1 MTNSDPTATTKQAMP
16 FDSLLAQS
24 RDLVCERLAQA
35 LAGMLD
41 KADDTISV
49 LINETQDQDVRK
61 LYLEARDKALA
72 QRKTIEEQFHA
83 HYLREFQ
90 ARSNRMNKIG
100 QSFAEFDSSSVELDL
115 VGVDDLNETLKLN
128 DMATKLRRYCDEE
141 LVALDQRVGVLLGD
155 ASLEA
160 KDNPFSP
167 QAIFDAFKHT
177 CRQVD
182 SNVKVRM
189 VLLKL
194 FDDHVL
200 DDIRSIYKAVNALL
214 VQNSIL
220 PTIRYRVARGQE
232 GSKVPLPGAPAGE
245 EPPGAVAHAADRVA
259 GGEHDYFS
267 VLQNLLASNFRAMPQ
282 PGAAGGA
289 AGASTQGV
297 TAMPGFPYMPGIPGS
312 GGAERGAGAAG
323 GAGASAQSV
332 TAMPGFPYMP
342 GIPGSGGAERGADG
356 VRLAVIQGAELM
368 DFLTRIQRGDVKAMA
383 DGGLPLAASAGEPGT
398 ANVLRELKATKLG
411 TGMNQM
417 DVITLDIVAMLF
429 DQLFDDPKIP
439 IAVKGLIGR
448 MQIPML
454 KVAIA
459 DKALFSEK
467 SHPARRLLDTL
478 GELSLRLPADFNA
491 SNPLFGRLEA
501 IIQELINSF
510 QDSMEIFDVVRE
522 RLQNL
527 TVEDDQRV
535 EQNTRSAAKRIE
547 QKENLAVSKTMA
559 QNEVKAR
566 IRAGELPRPVLAF
579 LVQQWVK
586 FLLMVHAKRGHL
598 SNAWKNSLATMDL
611 LIWSVQAKHTSEERR
626 KLATELPVLL
636 KRLAAGLRMA
646 GVEDAIR
653 ARFFADLMKIHMRA
667 LGEGGEGKFAAA
679 HDAGAENNPAKP
691 DAAPAEKPVPAPKE
705 AVQPIPATAG
715 KPLAP
720 AEKPVPASKE
730 TVQPIPAT
738 AGKPLAPAEKP
749 VPALKETVQP
759 IPATA
764 GKPLAPAEAPEAVS
778 DSLDFTAS
786 LTIKNPFGSGEVQ
799 VEEIELTDVRAA
811 GTARAIGDAHNAEL
825 IKNFKEGTWVEF
837 REKGEE
843 DTHRPAKLSY
853 ISPLKSSFLFVD
865 RLGKTVKECS
875 RAELAR
881 LVRLGAVVVMDE
893 VPLFDRVMNGLIGKL
908 R

>member
-1 MTNSDPTATTKQAMP
+1 MTNSDPTATKQAMP
-16 FDSLLAQS
+16 FDSLLAQC
-24 RDLVCERLAQA
+24 RDLVCEQLAQA

-72 QRKTIEEQFHA
+72 QRKTIEEQFRA

-155 ASLEA
+155 ATLEA

-232 GSKVPLPGAPAGE
+232 GSKVPLPGAPAGK
-245 EPPGAVAHAADRVA
+245 EPPGAVAHAAERVP

-267 VLQNLLASNFRAMPQ
+267 VLQNLLATNFKAMTQ
-282 PGAAGGA
+282 PGAAAGT
-289 AGASTQGV
+289 GASAQGV
-297 TAMPGFPYMPGIPGS
+297 AAMPGFPFMPGIPGS
-312 GGAERGAGAAG
+312 GGAQG
-323 GAGASAQSV
+323 
-332 TAMPGFPYMP
+332 
-342 GIPGSGGAERGADG
+342 GADG
-356 VRLAVIQGAELM
+356 TRLAVIQGAELM

-491 SNPLFGRLEA
+491 SSPLFGRLEA
-501 IIQELINSF
+501 IIQELINGF
-510 QDSMEIFDVVRE
+510 QDNMEIFDIVRE

-527 TVEDDQRV
+527 TVEEDQRV
-535 EQNTRSAAKRIE
+535 EETTRSAAKRIE

-566 IRAGELPRPVLAF
+566 IRASEMPRPVLAF

-586 FLLMVHAKRGHL
+586 FLLIVHAKRGHL
-598 SNAWKNSLATMDL
+598 SNTWRNSLATMDL

-636 KRLAAGLRMA
+636 KRLAAGLRMT

-667 LGEGGEGKFAAA
+667 LGEGGEGEVAAA
-679 HDAGAENNPAKP
+679 HDASAEHYPAKP

-720 AEKPVPASKE
+720 VAKPVTAPKE
-730 TVQPIPAT
+730 AVQPIPAT
-738 AGKPLAPAEKP
+738 AGKPLAPAVKP
-749 VPALKETVQP
+749 VPAPKEAVQP

-764 GKPLAPAEAPEAVS
+764 GKPLAPDEAPEAVS

-786 LTIKNPFGSGEVQ
+786 LTIKNPFGGGEVQ

-811 GTARAIGDAHNAEL
+811 DTARVKGDTHNVEL

-893 VPLFDRVMNGLIGKL
+893 GPLFDRVMNGLIGKL

>member
-1 MTNSDPTATTKQAMP
+1 M
-16 FDSLLAQS
+16 
-24 RDLVCERLAQA
+24 
-35 LAGMLD
+35 
-41 KADDTISV
+41 
-49 LINETQDQDVRK
+49 
-61 LYLEARDKALA
+61 
-72 QRKTIEEQFHA
+72 
-83 HYLREFQ
+83 
-90 ARSNRMNKIG
+90 
-100 QSFAEFDSSSVELDL
+100 
-115 VGVDDLNETLKLN
+115 
-128 DMATKLRRYCDEE
+128 
-141 LVALDQRVGVLLGD
+141 
-155 ASLEA
+155 EA

-167 QAIFDAFKHT
+167 QVIFDAFKHT
-177 CRQVD
+177 CREVD

-189 VLLKL
+189 VLLRL

-220 PTIRYRVARGQE
+220 PKIRYRVARGQE
-232 GSKVPLPGAPAGE
+232 GGKVPIPGAPAGD

-267 VLQNLLASNFRAMPQ
+267 VLQNLLASNFKAMTQ
-282 PGAAGGA
+282 PGAAAGT
-289 AGASTQGV
+289 GASAQGV
-297 TAMPGFPYMPGIPGS
+297 TAMPGFPFMPGIPGS
-312 GGAERGAGAAG
+312 GGAQGGAG
-323 GAGASAQSV
+323 GA
-332 TAMPGFPYMP
+332 
-342 GIPGSGGAERGADG
+342 
-356 VRLAVIQGAELM
+356 RLAVIQGADLM

-383 DGGLPLAASAGEPGT
+383 DGGLALPASAGEPGT
-398 ANVLRELKATKLG
+398 TNVLRELKATSLG
-411 TGMNQM
+411 TGMNQI
-417 DVITLDIVAMLF
+417 DAITLDIVAMLF

-491 SNPLFGRLEA
+491 SSPLFGRLEA

-510 QDSMEIFDVVRE
+510 QDNMEIFDVVRE

-527 TVEDDQRV
+527 TVEEDQRV
-535 EQNTRSAAKRIE
+535 EQTTRSAAKRIE

-566 IRAGELPRPVLAF
+566 IRANEMPRPVLAF

-586 FLLMVHAKRGHL
+586 FLLIVHAKAGDL

-667 LGEGGEGKFAAA
+667 LGEGGEGEVAAA
-679 HDAGAENNPAKP
+679 HDASAEHYPAKP

-720 AEKPVPASKE
+720 AE
-730 TVQPIPAT
+730 
-738 AGKPLAPAEKP
+738 
-749 VPALKETVQP
+749 
-759 IPATA
+759 
-764 GKPLAPAEAPEAVS
+764 APEAVL

-786 LTIKNPFGSGEVQ
+786 LTIKNPFGGGEVQ

-811 GTARAIGDAHNAEL
+811 DTARVKGDAHNVEL

-853 ISPLKSSFLFVD
+853 ISPLKNSFLFVD

-881 LVRLGAVVVMDE
+881 LVRLGAVAVMDE
-893 VPLFDRVMNGLIGKL
+893 GPLFDRVMNGLIGKL